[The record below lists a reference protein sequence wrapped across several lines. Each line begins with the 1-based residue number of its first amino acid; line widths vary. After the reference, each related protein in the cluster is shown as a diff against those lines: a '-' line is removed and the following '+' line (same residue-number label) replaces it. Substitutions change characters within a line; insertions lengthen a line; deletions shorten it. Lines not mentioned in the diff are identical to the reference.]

1 MGYYQ
6 AAWPGEV
13 DIFVRKHEEK
23 INGTLGCFDRMLFRG
38 YLPIQSGQAMTEFL
52 KQNKISFW
60 RLKEFLIKSADRI
73 NRYAKTMAAKQGRPF
88 QYLSSYTRKEELVRK
103 MAEEEGIERGL
114 VCIYSVVEP
123 CRTFSF
129 RYEKGHSFVRPTTRK
144 CLFIYFYFMDRQFGL
159 IHVKLQTWF
168 PMQIQV
174 YVNGHDWL
182 ERKLTA
188 NRISFTIHD
197 NAFLRVDDWKR
208 AQKLADRL
216 TGLNWPRILERYAH
230 YVNPL
235 LKDLLYGYQH
245 YWVTSQSEYSTD
257 IIFKSSSDLRELFPR
272 LLSHSTLC
280 FGAKDVM
287 SFLGRKLTGHFLGE
301 IITDMKVGGSL
312 RRRIPGA
319 SVKHRVKENWLKMYD
334 KAGSVLRIEMVINNP
349 DEFKVRKKVTRKNRR
364 VMEWVSMR
372 KGVAYLFR
380 YREVSGQANYRYL
393 QALAVVGDPTPAIQR
408 LDDITTRKQTKSGR
422 GVRAFNPLSRDD
434 IQLFKAMMAREHF
447 IRGLSN
453 SDIRTRLAGSPH
465 LQTLDEDPKRQS
477 AKVSRIL
484 NRFNAH
490 KLIAKIPRTRRW
502 RVTHH
507 GRHIMVVSLRL
518 RDVAFPEL
526 FRKNI
531 AA

>member
-1 MGYYQ
+1 M
-6 AAWPGEV
+6 
-13 DIFVRKHEEK
+13 DSFVLKHKKK

-38 YLPIQSGQAMTEFL
+38 YLPIQSGWQMAEFL

-60 RLKEFLIKSADRI
+60 RLKEFLTKNADRI
-73 NRYAKTMAAKQGRPF
+73 NQYAKAMAAKQGRPF
-88 QYLSSYTRKEELVRK
+88 QYLNAPTREEDLARK
-103 MAEEEGIERGL
+103 MAEDEGIERGL
-114 VCIYSVVEP
+114 VCVFSVLEP

-129 RYEKGHSFVRPTTRK
+129 RYEKGHSFVRPATRK
-144 CLFIYFYFMDRQFGL
+144 CLFIYFYFMDRQFRL

-188 NRISFTIHD
+188 NGISFTKHD
-197 NAFLRVDDWKR
+197 NVFLRVDDWKR
-208 AQKLADRL
+208 AQRLADRF
-216 TGLNWPRILERYAH
+216 TGLNWPQILERYAR

-235 LKDLLYGYQH
+235 LKDLLRGYRH

-272 LLSHSTLC
+272 LLSHSMLC

-301 IITDMKVGGSL
+301 IISDMKDGGWL
-312 RRRIPGA
+312 KRIPGA
-319 SVKHRVKENWLKMYD
+319 RIKHRVKENWLKMYD
-334 KAGSVLRIEMVINNP
+334 KDGSVLRVEMVINNLE
-349 DEFKVRKKVTRKNRR
+349 EFKVRKKVIPKHKRA
-364 VMEWVSMR
+364 MEWVSMR

-380 YREVSGQANYRYL
+380 YREVSHHANDRYL
-393 QALAVVGDPTPAIQR
+393 EALAVVDDPTPALQQ
-408 LDDITTRKQTKSGR
+408 LNDITTRKITASGR
-422 GVRAFNPLSRDD
+422 GVRPFNPLSQEDL
-434 IQLFKAMMAREHF
+434 QLFKTMMAGEHC

-453 SDIRTRLAGSPH
+453 ADIRTLLESSSH
-465 LQTLDEDPKRQS
+465 LRDLEHNPRKQS

-484 NRFNAH
+484 SPFHAH

-502 RVTHH
+502 RVTNR
-507 GRHIMVVSLRL
+507 GKQIMAASLCL
-518 RDVAFPEL
+518 RNVAFPEL
-526 FRKNI
+526 FNKNM

>member
-1 MGYYQ
+1 MD
-6 AAWPGEV
+6 V
-13 DIFVRKHEEK
+13 FVRKHQKK
-23 INGTLGCFDRMLFRG
+23 INGTLSCFDRMLFRG
-38 YLPIQSGQAMTEFL
+38 YLPIQSGWRMAELL
-52 KQNKISFW
+52 KQNQISLW
-60 RLKEFLIKSADRI
+60 RLKDFLVKTAEDI
-73 NRYAKTMAAKQGRPF
+73 NQHAKAMAAKFGRPF
-88 QYLSSYTRKEELVRK
+88 QYLSAPTRKEDLARK
-103 MAEEEGIERGL
+103 MAEDEGIERGL
-114 VCIYSVVEP
+114 VCVFSVLEP

-129 RYEKGHSFVRPTTRK
+129 RKENGRPWVRTATRK

-188 NRISFTIHD
+188 NGISFSKHD
-197 NAFLRVDDWKR
+197 NVFLRVDDWKR
-208 AQKLADRL
+208 AQRLADRF
-216 TGLNWPRILERYAH
+216 TGLNWPCILERYAR

-235 LKDLLYGYQH
+235 LKNLLYGCEH
-245 YWVTSQSEYSTD
+245 YWVASQCEYSTD

-287 SFLGRKLTGHFLGE
+287 SFLGRKLTGNFLSE
-301 IITDMKVGGSL
+301 IVSDMKDGTL
-312 RRRIPGA
+312 RRIPGA
-319 SVKHRVKENWLKMYD
+319 RIKHRVKENWLKMYD
-334 KAGSVLRIEMVINNP
+334 KAGLVLRVEMVINNP
-349 DEFKVRKKVTRKNRR
+349 EGFKVRKRVKRKNRR
-364 VMEWVSMR
+364 VTEWVSMR

-380 YREVSGQANYRYL
+380 YREVSQQANYRYL
-393 QALAVVGDPTPAIQR
+393 EALAVVDDPTPAIQQ
-408 LDDITTRKQTKSGR
+408 LDDVTTRKKTAAGR
-422 GVRAFNPLSRDD
+422 GVRAFNPLSRED
-434 IQLFKAMMAREHF
+434 IQLFKAMMSGEHF

-453 SDIRTRLAGSPH
+453 ADIRGGLEASSH
-465 LQTLDEDPKRQS
+465 LQGCAGNPKKKS

-484 NRFNAH
+484 SRFHAH
-490 KLIAKIPRTRRW
+490 KMIAKIPRTRRW
-502 RVTHH
+502 RVTDR
-507 GRHIMVVSLRL
+507 GKQIMAASLAL

>member
-1 MGYYQ
+1 M
-6 AAWPGEV
+6 
-13 DIFVRKHEEK
+13 DLFVRKHEKK

-38 YLPIQSGQAMTEFL
+38 YLPIQSGWAMAQFL
-52 KQNKISFW
+52 NQKQISFR
-60 RLKEFLIKSADRI
+60 RLKDFLVENAEKI
-73 NRYAKTMAAKQGRPF
+73 NTYAKAMAAKHGRPF
-88 QYLSSYTRKEELVRK
+88 QYLAVPTRKEDLARK
-103 MAEEEGIERGL
+103 MAEKEGIQRGL
-114 VCIYSVVEP
+114 ICVFSVLEP

-129 RYEKGHSFVRPTTRK
+129 RFEKGRPFVQTARRK

-174 YVNGHDWL
+174 YVNGHEWL
-182 ERKLTA
+182 ERKLNA
-188 NRISFTIHD
+188 NGISFTKHD
-197 NAFLRVDDWKR
+197 NVFFRVEDWKR
-208 AQKLADRL
+208 AQELADRF
-216 TGLNWPRILERYAH
+216 TGLDWPQILERYAR

-235 LKDLLYGYQH
+235 LKDLLHGYQH

-287 SFLGRKLTGHFLGE
+287 NFLGRKLTGHFLGE
-301 IITDMKVGGSL
+301 ILSDMKEGGW
-312 RRRIPGA
+312 RGRIPGA
-319 SVKHRVKENWLKMYD
+319 RIKHRVKENWLKMYD
-334 KAGSVLRIEMVINNP
+334 KAGSVLRVEMVINNP
-349 DEFKVRKKVTRKNRR
+349 EGFKVRKRVKRKNRR
-364 VMEWVSMR
+364 VTEWVSMR

-380 YREVSGQANYRYL
+380 YREVSQQANYRYL
-393 QALAVVGDPTPAIQR
+393 EALAVVDDPTPAIQQ
-408 LDDITTRKQTKSGR
+408 LDDVTTRKKTASGR
-422 GVRAFNPLSRDD
+422 GVRAFNPLSRED
-434 IQLFKAMMAREHF
+434 IQLFKAMMAGEHF

-453 SDIRTRLAGSPH
+453 ADIRGGLEASSH
-465 LQTLDEDPKRQS
+465 LQGCAGNPKKKS

-484 NRFNAH
+484 SRFHAH
-490 KLIAKIPRTRRW
+490 KMIAKIPRTRRW
-502 RVTHH
+502 RVTDR
-507 GRHIMVVSLRL
+507 GKQIMAASLAL

>member
-1 MGYYQ
+1 M
-6 AAWPGEV
+6 
-13 DIFVRKHEEK
+13 DLFVRKHEKK

-38 YLPIQSGQAMTEFL
+38 YLPIQSGWQMAQFFNQNQISYRHLKDFL
-52 KQNKISFW
+52 VENAEK
-60 RLKEFLIKSADRI
+60 I
-73 NRYAKTMAAKQGRPF
+73 NRHAKAMAANLGRPF
-88 QYLSSYTRKEELVRK
+88 QYLSVPTRKEDLARK
-103 MAEEEGIERGL
+103 MAEKEGIQRGL
-114 VCIYSVVEP
+114 ICIYSVLEP

-129 RYEKGHSFVRPTTRK
+129 RFEKGRPFVQSARRK

-188 NRISFTIHD
+188 NGISFSKHD
-197 NAFLRVDDWKR
+197 NVFLQVDDWKR
-208 AQKLADRL
+208 AQKLSDRFTEL
-216 TGLNWPRILERYAH
+216 DWPCILERYAR

-235 LKDLLYGYQH
+235 LKNLLHGYEH
-245 YWVTSQSEYSTD
+245 YWVASQSEYSTD

-301 IITDMKVGGSL
+301 IISDMKDGGWL
-312 RRRIPGA
+312 KRIPGA
-319 SVKHRVKENWLKMYD
+319 RIKHRVKENWLKMYD
-334 KAGSVLRIEMVINNP
+334 KDGSVLRVEMVINNP
-349 DEFKVRKKVTRKNRR
+349 EEFKVRKKVARKNKH
-364 VMEWVSMR
+364 VLEWVPMR

-380 YREVSGQANYRYL
+380 YREVSQQANYRYL
-393 QALAVVGDPTPAIQR
+393 EALAVVDDPTPALQQ
-408 LDDITTRKQTKSGR
+408 LDDITTRKKTASGR
-422 GVRAFNPLSRDD
+422 GVRAFNPLSQEDL
-434 IQLFKAMMAREHF
+434 QLLKAMMSGEHC

-453 SDIRTRLAGSPH
+453 ADIRTLLESSSHLRDLARN
-465 LQTLDEDPKRQS
+465 PKKQS

-484 NRFNAH
+484 SRFHTH
-490 KLIAKIPRTRRW
+490 KLISKIPHTRRW
-502 RVTHH
+502 RVTNR
-507 GRHIMVVSLRL
+507 GKQIMAASLCL
-518 RDVAFPEL
+518 RNVAFPEL
-526 FRKNI
+526 FSKNI

>member
-1 MGYYQ
+1 MAI
-6 AAWPGEV
+6 AA
-13 DIFVRKHEEK
+13 
-23 INGTLGCFDRMLFRG
+23 NL
-38 YLPIQSGQAMTEFL
+38 
-52 KQNKISFW
+52 
-60 RLKEFLIKSADRI
+60 
-73 NRYAKTMAAKQGRPF
+73 GRPF
-88 QYLSSYTRKEELVRK
+88 QYLSVPTRKEDLARK
-103 MAEEEGIERGL
+103 MAEKEGIQRGL
-114 VCIYSVVEP
+114 ICIYSVLEP

-129 RYEKGHSFVRPTTRK
+129 RFEKGRPFVQSARRK
-144 CLFIYFYFMDRQFGL
+144 CLFIYFYFMDRKFGL

-174 YVNGHDWL
+174 YVNGHEWL

-188 NRISFTIHD
+188 NGISYTKHD
-197 NAFLRVDDWKR
+197 NVFLRVEDWDR
-208 AQKLADRL
+208 AQKLSDRFVRID
-216 TGLNWPRILERYAH
+216 WPRILERYAR

-235 LKDLLYGYQH
+235 LKTLLHGCQH

-257 IIFKSSSDLRELFPR
+257 IIFKSSSDLGELYPR

-301 IITDMKVGGSL
+301 IISDMKDGGW
-312 RRRIPGA
+312 RKRIPGA
-319 SVKHRVKENWLKMYD
+319 RIKHRVKENWLKMYD
-334 KAGSVLRIEMVINNP
+334 KAGSVLRVEMVINNP
-349 DEFKVRKKVTRKNRR
+349 EEFKVRKKVTRKNRR
-364 VMEWVSMR
+364 VMEWVPMR

-380 YREVSGQANYRYL
+380 YRDISRQANYRYL
-393 QALAVVGDPTPAIQR
+393 DALAVVDDPTPAIQQ
-408 LDDITTRKQTKSGR
+408 LDDITTRKKTASGR

-434 IQLFKAMMAREHF
+434 IQLFKAMMAGEHH

-453 SDIRTRLAGSPH
+453 ADIRTCLEGSSH
-465 LQTLDEDPKRQS
+465 LRDLVSYPKKQS

-484 NRFNAH
+484 SRFHTH

-502 RVTHH
+502 RVTNR
-507 GRHIMVVSLRL
+507 GKQIMAASLCL

-526 FRKNI
+526 FRKNV